1 MTPGSGSDG
10 LWSIGEL
17 AEHAGTTVKTVRF
30 YSDSGLLPERARSTG
45 GHRRYAPDA
54 LDRLRLIRSLRGL
67 GLPVPEVRRVVDERA
82 GAQGVLEDAVAEQ
95 LRTLGSRLS
104 ALRWQEAALHLVH
117 SCPPEERADRLRLVG
132 SLGTPPST
140 APLARFWRAWL
151 PPRMPAASRTA
162 FLEAAVPQPPDAPA
176 PAQVLAFARLCALV
190 SPPCVGE
197 TRTQPAAHRSAGA
210 RESALLYAGLAEAYD
225 LAARQLRAGTGPSGG
240 EALDCFVATYARVAG
255 CRDTPDFRRGLAPLL
270 AADPRLDGYWD
281 LVAELIT
288 VPGSAPEP
296 TPGSAHD
303 WLLAALE
310 GQVAAA

>member
-30 YSDSGLLPERARSTG
+30 YSDSGLLPERARSAG

-67 GLPVPEVRRVVDERA
+67 GLPVPEVRRVVEERA

-117 SCPPEERADRLRLVG
+117 SSPPEERADRLRLVG
-132 SLGTPPST
+132 ALGTPPST
-140 APLARFWRAWL
+140 DPLARFWRAWL

-162 FLEAAVPQPPDAPA
+162 FLEAAVPQPPDAPV

-190 SPPCVGE
+190 SRPCGG
-197 TRTQPAAHRSAGA
+197 TTPTQPAAHHAAGA

-225 LAARQLRAGTGPSGG
+225 LAARRIRAGSGPAAG

-255 CRDTPDFRRGLAPLL
+255 CRDTPDFRRGLAPRL

-288 VPGSAPEP
+288 VPGGAPEP

-310 GQVAAA
+310 GQLAA

>member
-1 MTPGSGSDG
+1 MPGAGSDG

-17 AEHAGTTVKTVRF
+17 AGHAGTTVKTVRF
-30 YSDSGLLPERARSTG
+30 YSDSGLLPERARSAG

-67 GLPVPEVRRVVDERA
+67 GLPVAQVRRVVDEQA
-82 GAQGVLEDAVAEQ
+82 GAQGVLEGAVAEQ
-95 LRTLGSRLS
+95 LRALGSRLS

-117 SCPPEERADRLRLVG
+117 GCPPRERADRLRLVG
-132 SLGTPPST
+132 ALGSPPST
-140 APLARFWRAWL
+140 DPLVRFWRGWL
-151 PPRMPAASRTA
+151 PPRMPAASRRA
-162 FLEAAVPQPPDAPA
+162 FMEVAVPQPPDAPA

-190 SPPCVGE
+190 SRPCDGSAAPS
-197 TRTQPAAHRSAGA
+197 QPAAHRAAGA

-225 LAARQLRAGTGPSGG
+225 LAAVRMRAGAAPGAG

-255 CRDTPDFRRGLAPLL
+255 CRDTPGFRRGLARRL
-270 AADPRLDGYWD
+270 AADPRLDGYWA

-288 VPGSAPEP
+288 VPGGVPEP
-296 TPGSAHD
+296 TPGGAHD

-310 GQVAAA
+310 RQPAA

>member
-1 MTPGSGSDG
+1 MPDPGSDG

-17 AEHAGTTVKTVRF
+17 AEQAGTTVKTVRF
-30 YSDSGLLPERARSTG
+30 YSDSGLLPERRRSAG

-67 GLPVPEVRRVVDERA
+67 GLPVPEIRRVVDERA
-82 GAQGVLEDAVAEQ
+82 GAQGVLEDAVAGQ

-140 APLARFWRAWL
+140 APLAGFWRGWL
-151 PPRMPAASRTA
+151 PPRMPAVSRAA

-190 SPPCVGE
+190 SRPCGGD
-197 TRTQPAAHRSAGA
+197 TPTQPAAHRAAGA
-210 RESALLYAGLAEAYD
+210 RESALLYAGLAEAYA
-225 LAARQLRAGTGPSGG
+225 LAAPQLRAGADPAGG
-240 EALDCFVATYARVAG
+240 EALDCFVATYAGVAG
-255 CRDTPDFRRGLAPLL
+255 CRDTADFRRGLAGQLS
-270 AADPRLDGYWD
+270 ADPRLDGYWA

-288 VPGSAPEP
+288 PPGGAPEP

-303 WLLAALE
+303 WLLAALH
-310 GQVAAA
+310 GQTVS